1 VSFKAKITLIISL
14 CMLFSLSIF
23 SLFSYID
30 TKKNSTLQ
38 VETSLKMASKSLS
51 DYIDL
56 WLSSKKSA
64 TESMARSLKDVDL
77 LTPTDLTEKLSE
89 TSKMLGAFDSY
100 VGLED
105 GTMTWGSDKK
115 QPKEYDP
122 RQRPWYKQ
130 AKESGKLGITDVYI
144 GSTSK
149 AQMITIMAPIYRE
162 KSFIGVFGIDITLD
176 TLVKTINDVNFNGG
190 YGMLLDSKNS
200 YIVHPDKEKMGK
212 ESTFASQLGKA
223 DDLVEYEFNGIQKIF
238 AYHASKE
245 AQWTPGISFDKE
257 VAYSFLNQQMSKLFI
272 AGIVMLALS
281 IALML
286 FFIKTL
292 LKPLDNLNTVVE
304 ELSSSEGDLR
314 QRLEASSNDEFA
326 QVSRNINK
334 FIEKLHEIVK
344 KSKSISNEN
353 ASISEDLS
361 RTAAEVVK
369 NVGSE
374 SKIVET
380 TKEEGI
386 ALVKSLET
394 SVVKAKS
401 SQEALSQTQ
410 HDIVEVKSKVE
421 QLESTMQ
428 ATAIKEQSL
437 AQRLDSVSHNAN
449 EVKDVLG
456 VIRDIADQTNLL
468 ALNAAIEA
476 ARAGEHGRGF
486 AVVADEVRKLAERTQ
501 KGLVEIDATINV
513 VVQSIMDANTDIA
526 QNVQEVQALASIT
539 ADLQKGMNTV
549 ATIIHETI
557 DASNYTVNDFIETST
572 KIKKIVEEI
581 EQINVISK
589 ENVGSIDNVSQASE
603 HLHVMTENL
612 NNELGKFKS

>member
-1 VSFKAKITLIISL
+1 MSFKAKIILIISL

-30 TKKNSTLQ
+30 TKKNSTIQ
-38 VETSLKMASKSLS
+38 VENSLQMASKSLS

-56 WLSSKKSA
+56 WLSTKKSA
-64 TESMARSLKDVDL
+64 AESMARSLKDVDL
-77 LTPTDLTEKLSE
+77 LTPADLTDKLSE
-89 TSKMLGAFDSY
+89 TTKMLGAFDSY

-105 GTMTWGSDKK
+105 GAMTWGSDKK

-149 AQMITIMAPIYRE
+149 VQMITIMAPIYRE

-200 YIVHPDKEKMGK
+200 YIVHPDKEKLGK

-223 DDLVEYEFNGIQKIF
+223 EDLVEYELGGIHKIF
-238 AYHASKE
+238 AYHVSKE
-245 AQWTPGISFDKE
+245 AGWTPGITFDKE
-257 VAYSFLNQQMSKLFI
+257 VAYSFLTKQMSELFI
-272 AGIVMLALS
+272 AGVVMLALS
-281 IALML
+281 IALMI

-292 LKPLDNLNTVVE
+292 LKPLDNLNAVVK

-314 QRLEASSNDEFA
+314 QRLEASSKDEFA
-326 QVSRNINK
+326 QVSGNINI

-353 ASISEDLS
+353 ASISEELS

-394 SVVKAKS
+394 SVIKAKN

-437 AQRLDSVSHNAN
+437 AQRLDNVSHNAN

-513 VVQSIMDANTDIA
+513 VVQSIMDANNDIT

-539 ADLQKGMNTV
+539 ADLQKGMNNV
-549 ATIIHETI
+549 ANIIHATI

-589 ENVGSIDNVSQASE
+589 ENVGSIDNVSKASE